1 MPTVPAAHAGAA
13 PSVQE
18 EFLELVYADEQLLRA
33 EFDDI
38 VAQEW
43 PTGHPPARPT
53 AATPGTDH
61 RPRRQLGP
69 GGVRASRRQRRH
81 RGAGRW
87 RRQRSPPRL
96 GRRGALTRAPNDM
109 GVNEGR

>member
-1 MPTVPAAHAGAA
+1 MPTAPTAHVGAA
-13 PSVQE
+13 PSVDE

-33 EFDDI
+33 EFDEI

-43 PTGHPPARPT
+43 PAGHPPATPGS
-53 AATPGTDH
+53 ATPGTDH
-61 RPRRQLGP
+61 RPRRRLGP
-69 GGVRASRRQRRH
+69 GGVRASRRQRGH

-96 GRRGALTRAPNDM
+96 GQGGAPTSAPQRH